1 MREGDLKVNGAGFIG
16 QPERMYRFFVDT
28 TGYTPVQAFARQVL
42 MLDRVD
48 LRPLL
53 PEVKQPVLLLCG
65 DLDRVVRPVHTE
77 ILLAGL
83 PNARRVVVEGCGHV
97 PGYSHPE
104 VLAEVVRQ
112 FLTPPPSG
120 VATDRQ

>member
-1 MREGDLKVNGAGFIG
+1 
-16 QPERMYRFFVDT
+16 
-28 TGYTPVQAFARQVL
+28 

-53 PEVKQPVLLLCG
+53 PEVKQPVLLFCG
-65 DLDRVVRPVHTE
+65 DLDKVVRPIHAE

-112 FLTPPPSG
+112 FLTPPASG
-120 VATDRQ
+120 AAPHRD